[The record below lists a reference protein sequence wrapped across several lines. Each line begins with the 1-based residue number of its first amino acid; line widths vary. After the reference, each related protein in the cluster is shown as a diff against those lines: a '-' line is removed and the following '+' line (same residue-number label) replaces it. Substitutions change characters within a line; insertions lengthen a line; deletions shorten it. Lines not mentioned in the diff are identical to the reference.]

1 MGRRNRRR
9 EREGSK
15 REAPAVVTRASASK
29 LGPAARD
36 RGLRFRIG
44 DAFPADDPIARWA
57 TVVSMAI
64 NDTVYVN
71 VRMIEGDLPPELDLY
86 YFRLVAGH
94 FIEVCTWLAET
105 PAQWPEVQ
113 TFLGDLPDDAREKLI
128 ELQSYASQTHPL
140 HQTLTRSRNT
150 LFHYPTL
157 HPARDE
163 AGVEELANA
172 MRDASNL
179 ESSIEGGREWA
190 SFRARFADEIA
201 VQFVGA
207 SESETRELLDG
218 LQAPM
223 FSLVEFGEAVLLQYL
238 QQLDP
243 VVVRQFGPRKK

>member
-1 MGRRNRRR
+1 MGRRNRR
-9 EREGSK
+9 K
-15 REAPAVVTRASASK
+15 ARAHSARQAQQSSAKAATSK
-29 LGPAARD
+29 LDPRARD

-64 NDTVYVN
+64 NDTIYVN

-113 TFLGDLPDDAREKLI
+113 TFLDGLPDDARNMLA
-128 ELQSYASQTHPL
+128 ELQAFASQRHPL
-140 HQTLTRSRNT
+140 HSTLTRSRNT

-172 MRDASNL
+172 MREASDLHSSL
-179 ESSIEGGREWA
+179 ESGKDWA
-190 SFRARFADEIA
+190 SFRARFADEVA
-201 VQFVGA
+201 VQFVSTDQA
-207 SESETRELLDG
+207 KTRELFDS
-218 LQAPM
+218 LQGPM
-223 FSLVEFGEAVLLQYL
+223 FSLVEFGQAVLLEHL
-238 QQLDP
+238 KRLDP
-243 VVVRQFGPRKK
+243 AVVQPFGPRGR